1 MVRTLLPHVD
11 LFSASSVFAVAV
23 RTNFVVFCFCFCAVA
38 VLIRF
43 FCAWLMRMSG
53 EICVLT
59 MRFGKAFSRMHLDQR
74 FSELRR

>member
-1 MVRTLLPHVD
+1 MLICFLHVQSLQWQYVLTLLFLL
-11 LFSASSVFAVAV
+11 LFLCRCCSD
-23 RTNFVVFCFCFCAVA
+23 T
-38 VLIRF
+38 F